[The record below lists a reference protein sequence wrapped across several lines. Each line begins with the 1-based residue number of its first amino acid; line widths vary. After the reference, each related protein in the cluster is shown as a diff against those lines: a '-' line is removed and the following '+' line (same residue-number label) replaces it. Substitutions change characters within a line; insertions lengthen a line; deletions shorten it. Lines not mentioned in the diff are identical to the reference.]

1 LKKSPE
7 NPKKTDFTIGF
18 SQKIYC
24 GLRNKMRSAKHYI
37 DVGRR
42 VSRRKLNMFGIG
54 GRELREI
61 EWATFEAEAVPLMPD
76 VFRVA
81 NYLAR
86 DRETA
91 EDLTQETFA
100 QALKSFHRYTP
111 DTNCRAWLVTI
122 LYHLNSKR
130 RHKLGQLKLV
140 EDAEEQIAQTVAFVP
155 PILEE
160 LKDEEILQSLE
171 KIPQAFRDVV
181 VLTDVEKFSYK
192 EVAEFLQV
200 PIGTVMSRLH
210 RGRKLLRQQLTEYA
224 RSFGIAAEG

>member
-1 LKKSPE
+1 
-7 NPKKTDFTIGF
+7 
-18 SQKIYC
+18 
-24 GLRNKMRSAKHYI
+24 MRSAKHYYN
-37 DVGRR
+37 VGRGF
-42 VSRRKLNMFGIG
+42 SKRKLNMFGIG
-54 GRELREI
+54 GREERKK
-61 EWATFEAEAVPLMPD
+61 EWAAFEAEALPLMAD

-81 NYLAR
+81 MFLVRNTS
-86 DRETA
+86 DA

-140 EDAEEQIAQTVAFVP
+140 EDTEEQLAQTVAFVP
-155 PILEE
+155 PIPEE
-160 LKDEEILQSLE
+160 LKDEEILQALG
-171 KIPQAFRDVV
+171 KLPQAFRDVV
-181 VLTDVEKFSYK
+181 VLTDVEEFSYK

-210 RGRKLLRQQLTEYA
+210 RGRRLLRQQLTEYA

>member
-1 LKKSPE
+1 MGIKRRKRRHY
-7 NPKKTDFTIGF
+7 
-18 SQKIYC
+18 YC
-24 GLRNKMRSAKHYI
+24 
-37 DVGRR
+37 VGRDFLIT
-42 VSRRKLNMFGIG
+42 VSMFGIG
-54 GRELREI
+54 REREK
-61 EWATFEAEAVPLMPD
+61 EWAAFETEALPLMAD

-100 QALKSFHRYTP
+100 EALKSFHRYAP

-140 EDAEEQIAQTVAFVP
+140 EDTEEQIAQTVAFVP
-155 PILEE
+155 PILPQLE
-160 LKDEEILQSLE
+160 DEEILAALE
-171 KIPQAFRDVV
+171 RIPQAFRDVV
-181 VLTDVEKFSYK
+181 VLSDVEEFSYK
-192 EVAEFLQV
+192 EVAEFLGV

-210 RGRKLLRQQLTEYA
+210 RGRKLLRQQLTDYA
-224 RSFGIAAEG
+224 RNFGIAAEG